1 LVEIDPEKI
10 LKRFGLTG
18 ILAAVLMI
26 IFGILVIVFPDLVAW
41 IIGLYLIIV
50 GIINLIGS
58 ISTRRA

>member
-1 LVEIDPEKI
+1 MVEIDPEKI